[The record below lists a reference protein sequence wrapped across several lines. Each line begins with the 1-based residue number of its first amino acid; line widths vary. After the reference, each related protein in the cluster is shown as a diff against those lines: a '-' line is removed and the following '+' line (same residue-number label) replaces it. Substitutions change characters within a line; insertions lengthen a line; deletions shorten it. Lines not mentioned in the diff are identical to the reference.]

1 MAGLFPE
8 RSGVSWSANKFFLPP
23 SSHHP
28 ALGRSLALEKEGL
41 AEREE
46 RVEELS
52 GDSPPTIPLLISSL
66 LFLRRLLIAPVT
78 LGEPLLSCLAA
89 TRAEEHAE
97 PDEPDEPGEPDEPAD
112 RPGLQDIGLGPGSGD
127 ERAIP
132 ATSPISPISPPGC
145 GAVLLLLL
153 PLLLPHL
160 LLLPPPR
167 PRTRGRLPR
176 GPRGLPRGPWG
187 RPPPRGGT
195 REPPPCPILGPPQ
208 LVPKDDGPPGAPPWG
223 PVEVRGGTREP

>member
-89 TRAEEHAE
+89 TRTEEHAE
-97 PDEPDEPGEPDEPAD
+97 PDVSPKVFNLYSET
-112 RPGLQDIGLGPGSGD
+112 SGGAGD
-127 ERAIP
+127 FFTSQKP
-132 ATSPISPISPPGC
+132 SKTLAT
-145 GAVLLLLL
+145 
-153 PLLLPHL
+153 H
-160 LLLPPPR
+160 
-167 PRTRGRLPR
+167 
-176 GPRGLPRGPWG
+176 
-187 RPPPRGGT
+187 
-195 REPPPCPILGPPQ
+195 
-208 LVPKDDGPPGAPPWG
+208 
-223 PVEVRGGTREP
+223 